1 MGLTLTIMNQM
12 RERLATLTSAGQ
24 AVKAFVGDP
33 PSNPGLPFIFV
44 WGPPTLAA
52 SEAMSG
58 CGGDID
64 VRLHVQVVAATTVN
78 VLALADDVTARLRGW
93 TPTVEGWRTCALIT
107 ARSARLRTAR
117 PDTARSPCAH
127 APHPRRSPEWSPP
140 TTPEPASFR
149 TSPSTG

>member
-1 MGLTLTIMNQM
+1 MGLTLTIMTQM

-33 PSNPGLPFIFV
+33 PSNPGLPFVFV

-58 CGGDID
+58 GGDAD
-64 VRLHVQVVAATTVN
+64 VRLHVQIVAATTVN

-93 TPTVEGWRTCALIT
+93 APAVEGWRCFPLAHVGVTDVRADNSTVGAPANRAPRYCTIT
-107 ARSARLRTAR
+107 LRARAT
-117 PDTARSPCAH
+117 
-127 APHPRRSPEWSPP
+127 P
-140 TTPEPASFR
+140 TKET
-149 TSPSTG
+149 

>member
-58 CGGDID
+58 CGGDVD

-93 TPTVEGWRTCALIT
+93 TPTVEGWRCFPLAHVGVTDVRADNSTVGAPANRAPRYCTIT
-107 ARSARLRTAR
+107 LRARAT
-117 PDTARSPCAH
+117 
-127 APHPRRSPEWSPP
+127 P
-140 TTPEPASFR
+140 TKEP
-149 TSPSTG
+149 

>member
-12 RERLATLTSAGQ
+12 RERLEALTSAGQ

-33 PSNPGLPFIFV
+33 PANPGMPFVFV

-58 CGGDID
+58 CGGDVD

-93 TPTVEGWRTCALIT
+93 TPTVEGWRCFPLAHVGVTDVRADNSTVGAPANRAPRYCTIT
-107 ARSARLRTAR
+107 LRARAT
-117 PDTARSPCAH
+117 
-127 APHPRRSPEWSPP
+127 P
-140 TTPEPASFR
+140 TKEP
-149 TSPSTG
+149 

>member
-1 MGLTLTIMNQM
+1 MGLTLTIMTQM
-12 RERLATLTSAGQ
+12 RERLATLTSADQ

-58 CGGDID
+58 CGGDVD
-64 VRLHVQVVAATTVN
+64 VRLHVQFVAATTVN

-93 TPTVEGWRTCALIT
+93 APTVEGWRCFPLAHVGVTDVRADNSTVGAPANRAPRYCTIT
-107 ARSARLRTAR
+107 LRARAT
-117 PDTARSPCAH
+117 
-127 APHPRRSPEWSPP
+127 P
-140 TTPEPASFR
+140 TKET
-149 TSPSTG
+149 

>member
-1 MGLTLTIMNQM
+1 MGLTLTIMTQR
-12 RERLATLTSAGQ
+12 RERLATLTSADQ

-58 CGGDID
+58 CGGDVD
-64 VRLHVQVVAATTVN
+64 VRLHVQIVAATTVN

-93 TPTVEGWRTCALIT
+93 APTVEGWRCFPLAHVGVTDVRADNSTVGAPANRAPRYCTIT
-107 ARSARLRTAR
+107 LRARAT
-117 PDTARSPCAH
+117 
-127 APHPRRSPEWSPP
+127 P
-140 TTPEPASFR
+140 TKET
-149 TSPSTG
+149 

>member
-12 RERLATLTSAGQ
+12 REHLATLTSAGQ

-33 PSNPGLPFIFV
+33 PANPGMPFVFV

-64 VRLHVQVVAATTVN
+64 VRLHVQIVAATTVN
-78 VLALADDVTARLRGW
+78 VLALADDVAARLRGW
-93 TPTVEGWRTCALIT
+93 APAVEGWRCFPLAHVGVTDVRADNSTVGAPANRAPRYCTIT
-107 ARSARLRTAR
+107 LRARAT
-117 PDTARSPCAH
+117 
-127 APHPRRSPEWSPP
+127 P
-140 TTPEPASFR
+140 TKET
-149 TSPSTG
+149 